1 MPYRVLIVDDQREVS
16 RLLRS
21 ALETIEQGLIVSEAP
36 SGEEALLEAS
46 RSKIDLL
53 IADYRL
59 PGMTGVELMRKIRA
73 RYPQAAVILVS
84 GVTDPRMRAEITKAE
99 ANASFLKPV
108 PMSEFLAAVEHSL
121 GLTPTV
127 IVQTPSA
134 RPEPAPRQEEDRL
147 SLPALLIE
155 LRQSLQARVVLMF
168 NDRGQILA
176 EAGDL
181 PDPANRIAL
190 IAALMS
196 LHSAAQKV
204 ANIVGRAEHH
214 LHLFDADQEDTLFLP
229 VGPSQ
234 AILAIGSGL
243 ADLVRLPQTLETL
256 DASRRQALLF
266 LKQIGEIEDTLADQP
281 KEAALSGTPAY
292 LEAATLPNDFDD
304 LFQNVAVPKQDAS
317 AFWDSL
323 VESGT
328 RFTQPDKL
336 TYEQAMQLGLAP
348 KDSEK

>member
-1 MPYRVLIVDDQREVS
+1 MSYRVLIVDDQREVS

-21 ALETIEQGLIVSEAP
+21 ALETIEQGLTVSEAP
-36 SGEEALLEAS
+36 SGEEALLETS
-46 RSKIDLL
+46 RAKVDLL

-59 PGMTGVELMRKIRA
+59 PGMTGVELMKKIRA
-73 RYPQAAVILVS
+73 RNPQTPVILVS
-84 GVTDPRMRAEITKAE
+84 GVTDPRMREEISSAG
-99 ANASFLKPV
+99 ADASFLKPV
-108 PMSEFLAAVEHSL
+108 PMSEFLAAVERLL

-127 IVQTPSA
+127 IM
-134 RPEPAPRQEEDRL
+134 EPASSAPRAEPIQEEDRP

-155 LRQSLQARVVLMF
+155 LRKTLQARVVLLL

-181 PDPANRIAL
+181 PDPSNRISL
-190 IAALMS
+190 IAALMT

-204 ANIVGRAEHH
+204 ASIVGRAEHH
-214 LHLFDADQEDTLFLP
+214 LHLFDAEDEDTLFLP
-229 VGPSQ
+229 VDPSQ
-234 AILAIGSGL
+234 AILAMGIGL
-243 ADLVRLPQTLETL
+243 ADLVRLPETLEKL
-256 DASRRQALLF
+256 DLARSQALLF
-266 LKQIGEIEDTLADQP
+266 LRQTVETEAPAPLADAEP
-281 KEAALSGTPAY
+281 VSTGVPAY

-304 LFQNVAVPKQDAS
+304 LFRKAAVPQQEAS
-317 AFWDSL
+317 SFWDSL

-348 KDSEK
+348 KDEEK